1 MKSKRNLFV
10 VALHVLVPIVV
21 LLLQGCAGGPCFVDC
36 LNWPYNVPTDEPAKI
51 PEQEYTDSM
60 LLPPVSFP
68 VESDISMPP
77 VAIMPE
83 MPATAPDQF
92 YTVKKGDTLS
102 GIASMY
108 GTTWKELAA
117 YNGLDNPN
125 KLVVGQDLRI
135 QGSRSPAAPVSRP
148 PARSVSPSSVS
159 SSGSSLAGGSVSG
172 SIPQGSS
179 YVIQRGDTLSGISK
193 RSGLSIAEL
202 KAANALTST
211 GIVAG
216 KSLSIP
222 KKGEVS
228 SSAPVSKS
236 APAPAKA
243 PAPALAPIAGPAP
256 VAEAVADP
264 APIADI
270 APLAPAASAPVYEHV
285 LYPGET
291 LEDVASQFGSTK
303 EEIMMLNNLANPDD
317 IKPGTKLLV
326 PIPE

>member
-10 VALHVLVPIVV
+10 LALHMLVPVVV

-36 LNWPYNVPTDEPAKI
+36 LNWPYNVPTDEPAII
-51 PEQEYTDSM
+51 PEQKYDDSS

-68 VESDISMPP
+68 MEPEIAIAP
-77 VAIMPE
+77 VVIAPV
-83 MPATAPDQF
+83 MPATPSDQF

-108 GTTWKELAA
+108 GTTWKNLAD
-117 YNGLDNPN
+117 YNNLSNPN
-125 KLVVGQDLRI
+125 KLVVGQELRI
-135 QGSRSPAAPVSRP
+135 DGSLAPSAMVTRAPAQ
-148 PARSVSPSSVS
+148 SPSRAAVR
-159 SSGSSLAGGSVSG
+159 SSGGSSKG

-179 YVIQRGDTLSGISK
+179 YVIQKGDTLSGISS

-202 KAANALTST
+202 KAANALSSS

-222 KKGEVS
+222 KKGEVH
-228 SSAPVSKS
+228 APVSSRSTAPAPTRSIAPAPAPVAES
-236 APAPAKA
+236 APAPA
-243 PAPALAPIAGPAP
+243 P
-256 VAEAVADP
+256 VAVEEEP

-303 EEIMMLNNLANPDD
+303 EEIMMLNDLTSPDD
-317 IKPGTKLLV
+317 VKPGTKLLV